1 MAKRT
6 ISTPTASDMTEG
18 GRIDKEGVFHLLVKS
33 VVDGERID
41 GKAGEGFTIE
51 LQALAG
57 DQADKSLKTFMG
69 DGSPTHKDGGAFALK
84 KQCAFLVAANAIAP
98 AQLNGGELEFDP
110 EDAAGHQVIAKLAFG
125 KASAEGKRY
134 LDLAGLDIYHVDDPR
149 APACE
154 RSAEALTIIA
164 PANRKT
170 AEYFAPLTA
179 KHSHPPATTGGKLN
193 FDDSDL

>member
-6 ISTPTASDMTEG
+6 VNAPTASDMTEG
-18 GRIDKEGVFHLLVKS
+18 GRIDKAGVYHLLVKS
-33 VVDGERID
+33 VADGERTD

-57 DQADKSLKTFMG
+57 DQADKSLKTFLV
-69 DGSPTHKDGGAFALK
+69 DPSPTHKDEGAFALK

-98 AQLNGGELEFDP
+98 AQLNGGELDFDP
-110 EDAAGHQVIAKLAFG
+110 DHAAGHQVIAKLQFG
-125 KASAEGKRY
+125 KPNDKGVSY
-134 LDLAGLDIYHVDDPR
+134 LDIAGLDIYHVDDPR
-149 APACE
+149 APQCE
-154 RSAEALTIIA
+154 RNAEVLAIIN
-164 PANRKT
+164 PAHRKT

-179 KHSHPPATTGGKLN
+179 KHSHPPATGGKLD